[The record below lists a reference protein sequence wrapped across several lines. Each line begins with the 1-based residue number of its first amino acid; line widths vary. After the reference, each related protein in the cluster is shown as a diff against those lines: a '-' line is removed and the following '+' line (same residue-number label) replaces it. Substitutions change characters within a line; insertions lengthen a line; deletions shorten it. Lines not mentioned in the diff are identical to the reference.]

1 MFFNLRKMKKKF
13 WYFLIVLVAFII
25 AIWRMNSII
34 KISTK
39 NPFKSCPSAHYYGKI
54 TGLSYYGNILVYRPN
69 SDKEGFPVIVDDNG
83 NYSFELKRTHYPLI
97 EYFSFEDYKKSF
109 PFVTKNCLDVRM
121 DFDFYDTVI
130 NGNLVKDCRVSYNGD
145 YKDVFDYLNYSDFN
159 KEIFEPTFEKFSH
172 IEEPLFSEYSEEI
185 KRGEQLYFQRIMQI
199 KDQSLYSVLN
209 DMLCKDVNQALRS
222 YDSLSEKPDPDYC
235 TWLETNK

>member
-1 MFFNLRKMKKKF
+1 M
-13 WYFLIVLVAFII
+13 
-25 AIWRMNSII
+25 
-34 KISTK
+34 
-39 NPFKSCPSAHYYGKI
+39 
-54 TGLSYYGNILVYRPN
+54 
-69 SDKEGFPVIVDDNG
+69 
-83 NYSFELKRTHYPLI
+83 I
-97 EYFSFEDYKKSF
+97 EYFSFEKYKKSF

-145 YKDVFDYLNYSDFN
+145 YKDVFNYLNYSDFN

-185 KRGEQLYFQRIMQI
+185 KRGEQLYIKRIRQI

-222 YDSLSEKPDPDYC
+222 YDSLSKKPDPDYC
-235 TWLETNK
+235 TWLETNN